1 MVYGL
6 IARGLGKT
14 LGKGFLR
21 NLGGK
26 AAVKDIAQEAL
37 ISGGLNFGLQTG
49 TQLLAGQPVT
59 LGSNLLYAGADS
71 LASGGALAGV
81 RGARPRR
88 MRRVEVTDPKTGAK
102 TMVKERVR
110 SKLETPVNVGAS
122 VLSGIPVALM
132 QGGGEQVQQNAQ
144 ASQVAQQNLQ
154 RSLVNGMPLAGA
166 YMPGTMMQN
175 VGAPSSSALYQ
186 QMLNDMNA
194 GVANDP
200 SFQANA
206 MAIMGLQ

>member
-88 MRRVEVTDPKTGAK
+88 MRKVEVTDPKTGAK

-110 SKLETPVNVGAS
+110 SKLETPVNIGAS
-122 VLSGIPVALM
+122 VLSGVPIALM
-132 QGGGEQVQQNAQ
+132 QGGGEQVQRNAQ
-144 ASQVAQQNLQ
+144 SVQVAQQNLQ
-154 RSLVNGMPLAGA
+154 RSAINGMPLAGT
-166 YMPGTMMQN
+166 YLPGTMMQDTN
-175 VGAPSSSALYQ
+175 NPANSAMYQ
-186 QMLNDMNA
+186 QLLN
-194 GVANDP
+194 GVQNDP
-200 SFQANA
+200 SFNQQAI
-206 MAIMGLQ
+206 AIMGL

>member
-1 MVYGL
+1 MVYGA

-14 LGKGFLR
+14 FGKQFLR

-37 ISGGLNFGLQTG
+37 TSGALNFGLQTG
-49 TQLLAGQPVT
+49 SQLLAGQPVT
-59 LGSNLLYAGADS
+59 LGTNLLYAGADS

-132 QGGGEQVQQNAQ
+132 QGGGEQVQRNAQ
-144 ASQVAQQNLQ
+144 SVQVAQQNLQ
-154 RSLVNGMPLAGA
+154 RSAINGMPLAGT
-166 YMPGTMMQN
+166 YLPGTMMQDTN
-175 VGAPSSSALYQ
+175 NPANSAMYQ
-186 QMLNDMNA
+186 QLLN
-194 GVANDP
+194 GVQNDP
-200 SFQANA
+200 SFNQQAI
-206 MAIMGLQ
+206 AIMGL

>member
-1 MVYGL
+1 MVYGA

-14 LGKGFLR
+14 FGKQFLR

-37 ISGGLNFGLQTG
+37 TSGALNFGLQTG

-59 LGSNLLYAGADS
+59 LGTNLLYAGADS

-132 QGGGEQVQQNAQ
+132 QGGGEQVQRNAQ
-144 ASQVAQQNLQ
+144 SVQVAQQNLQ
-154 RSLVNGMPLAGA
+154 RSAINGMPLAGT
-166 YMPGTMMQN
+166 YLPGTMMQDTN
-175 VGAPSSSALYQ
+175 NPANSAMYQ
-186 QMLNDMNA
+186 QLLN
-194 GVANDP
+194 GVQNDP
-200 SFQANA
+200 SFNQQAI
-206 MAIMGLQ
+206 AIMGL

>member
-1 MVYGL
+1 MVYGAL
-6 IARGLGKT
+6 ARGLGKT
-14 LGKGFLR
+14 FGKQFLR

-37 ISGGLNFGLQTG
+37 TSGALNFGLQTG
-49 TQLLAGQPVT
+49 SQLLAGQPVT
-59 LGSNLLYAGADS
+59 LGTNLLYASADS

-110 SKLETPVNVGAS
+110 SKLETPVNIGAS
-122 VLSGIPVALM
+122 VLSGVPIALM

-144 ASQVAQQNLQ
+144 AA
-154 RSLVNGMPLAGA
+154 
-166 YMPGTMMQN
+166 
-175 VGAPSSSALYQ
+175 
-186 QMLNDMNA
+186 
-194 GVANDP
+194 
-200 SFQANA
+200 
-206 MAIMGLQ
+206 